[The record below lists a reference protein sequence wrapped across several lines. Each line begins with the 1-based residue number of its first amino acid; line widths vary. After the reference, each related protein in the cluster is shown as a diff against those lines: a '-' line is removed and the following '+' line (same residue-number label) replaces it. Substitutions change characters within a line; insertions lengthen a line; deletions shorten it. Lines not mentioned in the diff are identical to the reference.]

1 MSFAPQY
8 VNLPILVSKDNVGS
22 DRAQMILA
30 VTYVTISKLH
40 TPQINIIGYCNITQP
55 GL

>member
-1 MSFAPQY
+1 MQFPPQY
-8 VNLPILVSKDNVGS
+8 VHLSILVSKDFVGS

-30 VTYVTISKLH
+30 ATYRPISKLH
-40 TPQINIIGYCNITQP
+40 TPQINVSEYCNVTQP